1 MRTHNVAV
9 IPGDGIG
16 TEVIGAG
23 KKVLEALAKKNGDF
37 TFNFE
42 EFDWSSQRYL
52 DQGQYIPEGGLEKL
66 ATFDA
71 IYFGAVGSQQV
82 PDHISLWE
90 LRLAI
95 CQGFDQYANVR
106 PARVLP
112 GVNSRLQVSVHS
124 TT

>member
-82 PDHISLWE
+82 PDSKIKKSSSDTL
-90 LRLAI
+90 LI
-95 CQGFDQYANVR
+95 
-106 PARVLP
+106 
-112 GVNSRLQVSVHS
+112 VNSQVKTKLTLSLLLMSDDV
-124 TT
+124 T

>member
-52 DQGQYIPEGGLEKL
+52 DELLSNLVYEHQAASL
-66 ATFDA
+66 
-71 IYFGAVGSQQV
+71 
-82 PDHISLWE
+82 PD
-90 LRLAI
+90 
-95 CQGFDQYANVR
+95 
-106 PARVLP
+106 
-112 GVNSRLQVSVHS
+112 
-124 TT
+124 